1 MSISEYLSPLVGR
14 LLFVWF
20 FGCQLLHYGGEW
32 GATVSLMKFAGIPAA
47 AFLLLVAMMLL
58 VLGSLS
64 LLLGLHTRHGA
75 MLLFGV
81 TIIATVL
88 MHAFW
93 QITDNA
99 AARQTDFD
107 LFARNVAIAGGLLLL
122 VGLGPGPFG
131 LDNRQNGKRKK

>member
-14 LLFVWF
+14 LVLAWF
-20 FGCQLLHYGGEW
+20 FMSQLLHYGGEW
-32 GATVSLMKFAGIPAA
+32 DHTIVDMRVADIPAA
-47 AFLLLVAMMLL
+47 PLVLVLTLMLL
-58 VLGSLS
+58 ILGSLS

-81 TIIATVL
+81 TIVATVL

-93 QITDNA
+93 QINDVEA
-99 AARQTDFD
+99 VRQTEFE
-107 LFARNVAIAGGLLLL
+107 LFACNIAIAGGLLLL
-122 VGLGPGPFG
+122 VGLGPGPFA